1 RLVTL
6 DLSDCDADA
15 VGDEPVWVG
24 ARVVGVTTSGAYGHH
39 VQSSLALALVDA
51 DVSGAVE
58 VSVIGERRPATV
70 LTEPAYDPSGS
81 RMR

>member
-1 RLVTL
+1 M
-6 DLSDCDADA
+6 
-15 VGDEPVWVG
+15 GDEPVWVG
-24 ARVVGVTTSGAYGHH
+24 DRVVGVTTSGSYGHH

-51 DVSGAVE
+51 DVVASGAPVE